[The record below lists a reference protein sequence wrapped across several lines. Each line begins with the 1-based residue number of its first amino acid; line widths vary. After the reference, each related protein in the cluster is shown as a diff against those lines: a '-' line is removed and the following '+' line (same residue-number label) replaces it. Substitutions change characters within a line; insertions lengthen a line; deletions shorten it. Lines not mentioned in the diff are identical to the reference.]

1 MTFLFVKDAT
11 ETIDILYNL
20 ILFDNIVVI
29 AYIGYR
35 SIVRIFAH
43 FRKSGRRGASDKC

>member
-1 MTFLFVKDAT
+1 MIFQFIKDAT

-20 ILFDNIVVI
+20 ILFDSIVAI

-35 SIVRIFAH
+35 SIMRIFSH